1 MIVLL
6 PSYEPDRRLVQL
18 VRDLAWIE
26 DVEILVVDD
35 GSGPTYAPLFAQV
48 ERLGAEVLTHPENRG
63 KGAALR
69 TGFAHVRAH
78 HPGQAVVC
86 ADCDGQHTLLDILRV
101 GAAGEGPDLV
111 LGVRRFTGRV
121 PLRSRVGN
129 RATAALFALVTGVR
143 ITDTQ
148 TGLRGYP
155 HRMLGW
161 LEEVPGDRFEYEL
174 NLLLRASREGLELR
188 EVEIATVYLAE
199 NASSHFRPLRD
210 SLRVLRPL
218 VGYAATSLGSFAL
231 DAALL
236 FALYPVLGSLAAAV
250 VLARLVSASAN
261 FLANRHLVFGAG
273 KSPLWPAAR
282 RYGVLAA
289 GVLVANLALIEVL
302 TPVLGLIAAKVIT
315 EAALFLAGYLVQ
327 SRLVFAR
334 GGVRGFAHSIVGRG
348 SQASD
353 LDSERANPPA
363 RHAGAGPSISSA
375 GRTRR

>member
-1 MIVLL
+1 MIVLI

-18 VRDLAWIE
+18 VKDLAWI
-26 DVEILVVDD
+26 DDLEILVVDD
-35 GSGPTYAPLFAQV
+35 GSGPAYRPLFAHV
-48 ERLGAEVLTHPENRG
+48 ERSGAEVLTHPENRG

-69 TGFAHVRAH
+69 TGFAHIRAH

-86 ADCDGQHTLLDILRV
+86 ADSDGQHTLLDILRV
-101 GAAGEGPDLV
+101 AAALDEPGQDMV

-121 PLRSRVGN
+121 PLRSRFGN
-129 RATAALFALVTGVR
+129 RVTAALFALVTGVR

-155 HRMLGW
+155 HRLLPW

-188 EVEIATVYLAE
+188 EVEIATVYLAD

-218 VGYAATSLGSFAL
+218 LGFAASSLGSFGL

-236 FALYPVLGSLAAAV
+236 FVLYPVLGSLAAAV
-250 VLARLVSASAN
+250 VLARLVSATAN

-273 KSPLWPAAR
+273 AAPLWPAAR
-282 RYGVLAA
+282 RYALLAA
-289 GVLVANLALIEVL
+289 GVLVANLALMEL
-302 TPVLGLIAAKVIT
+302 ATPLLGLVAAKLVT
-315 EAALFLAGYLVQ
+315 EVTLFVAGYLVQ

-334 GGVRGFAHSIVGRG
+334 TPAGGFARQIR
-348 SQASD
+348 
-353 LDSERANPPA
+353 
-363 RHAGAGPSISSA
+363 AGAPQPAPEAIDSA
-375 GRTRR
+375 IPLTGAADR